1 MTSLKAARSTSARN
15 EEIGV
20 ETLGNIG
27 EEVDNSQVLRRKTR

>member
-15 EEIGV
+15 EEIGI